1 MEIASTVENYPDIN
15 AEAGKAAW
23 SEKMNTA
30 SKTASDNAPAKRGRG
45 RPKGATSATL
55 TEVRQQ
61 AAQEKRDLRDN
72 FNRKIVGLK
81 RQLHDMETSYSAEI
95 AQLQQALEASQKR
108 EAAYQHALGEK
119 LHQVADHLHA
129 TLINWG
135 DAELEE
141 AQIDK
146 RGRGRPRKTLK

>member
-1 MEIASTVENYPDIN
+1 METVNIVENYQEIN
-15 AEAGKAAW
+15 TGAEQASWVGRQASETDSAA
-23 SEKMNTA
+23 NG
-30 SKTASDNAPAKRGRG
+30 NKRGRG

-61 AAQEKRDLRDN
+61 ASQEKRELRER
-72 FNRKIVGLK
+72 FNQKVAGLK
-81 RQLHDMETSYSAEI
+81 RQLHDMETSYTAEI
-95 AQLQQALEASQKR
+95 AQLQNALDASQKR
-108 EAAYQHALGEK
+108 ESAYQQALSSK
-119 LHQVADHLHA
+119 LHQVADHLHT

-141 AQIDK
+141 AQIEK